1 MLRMFVEFV
10 RSLFPAPASA
20 PAPITVVSPMKSFG
34 YTVLHAH
41 KPSVVGAG
49 SVSARSE
56 VDALASIYALAGERV
71 QIQGGCRYRVHGA
84 SVFTRIDRAPRAR
97 NKSRECDRNRRKEDG
112 TGGVS
117 GE

>member
-1 MLRMFVEFV
+1 MLRMFVRFV
-10 RSLFPAPASA
+10 RSLFPAPAPA
-20 PAPITVVSPMKSFG
+20 PATVTVTSPLKSFE

-41 KPSVVGAG
+41 KPSVVSAG
-49 SVSARSE
+49 SVTARNE
-56 VDALASIYALAGERV
+56 IDALASIYALAGERV
-71 QIQGGCRYRVHGA
+71 QIVGGCRYRVHGA

-97 NKSRECDRNRRKEDG
+97 NKSRECDRNRRKESG

>member
-10 RSLFPAPASA
+10 RSLFPAPVSA
-20 PAPITVVSPMKSFG
+20 PAPITVVSPLKSFG

-56 VDALASIYALAGERV
+56 IDALASIYTLSGERI
-71 QIQGGCRYRVHGA
+71 QIVGGCRYRVHGNG
-84 SVFTRIDRAPRAR
+84 VFTRIDRAPRAR
-97 NKSRECDRNRRKEDG
+97 NRSRLDDRNRRKESG